1 MYVEERNTFEDDASL
16 WNSFITGNND
26 AYGRI
31 YQKYA
36 QSLFS
41 QGLQFTS
48 DRELIKD
55 CIHDLFVK
63 IYNNRNSLK
72 PTDNI
77 KLYLF
82 VALKNSLYNAF
93 KKQKIHFTMLDETIE
108 NNSIEDNYTAE
119 DRIIDMEIENI
130 QQHQINNIFSLL
142 TARQREA
149 IHYRFIECMSID
161 EICIL
166 MEMNYQSVQNLLQR
180 SIKKIRDSLIIIDK
194 K

>member
-142 TARQREA
+142 TTRQREA

-180 SIKKIRDSLIIIDK
+180 SIKKIRDSLIIIDQK
-194 K
+194 

>member
-180 SIKKIRDSLIIIDK
+180 SIKKIRDSLIIIDQK
-194 K
+194 